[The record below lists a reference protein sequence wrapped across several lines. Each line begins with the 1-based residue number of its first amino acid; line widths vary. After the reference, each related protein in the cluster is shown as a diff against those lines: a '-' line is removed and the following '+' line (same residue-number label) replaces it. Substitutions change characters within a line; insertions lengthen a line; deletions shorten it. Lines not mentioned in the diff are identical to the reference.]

1 MYTHVIIFRQIAK
14 KKLVEGGGVI
24 DKEHQNEENDILCCR
39 WQHPCEQ
46 AAGGDKAPGDAI
58 SPRRGRGGE
67 GVQRGEGVTSGGR
80 GGTVT
85 WAPARAQ
92 IQTSFVS
99 TTKRVLSP

>member
-1 MYTHVIIFRQIAK
+1 MGRLSSTAEHCTPLKLYFVRSPK
-14 KKLVEGGGVI
+14 KNWWGGGVI

-80 GGTVT
+80 GE
-85 WAPARAQ
+85 
-92 IQTSFVS
+92 
-99 TTKRVLSP
+99 L